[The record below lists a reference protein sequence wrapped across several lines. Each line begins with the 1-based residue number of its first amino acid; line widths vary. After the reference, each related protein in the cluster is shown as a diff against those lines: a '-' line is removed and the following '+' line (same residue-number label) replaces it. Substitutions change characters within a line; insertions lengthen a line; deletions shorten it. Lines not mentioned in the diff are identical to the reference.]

1 MTTRV
6 EQLAESLRSRLPRA
20 RIEVDAPSQGGGTW
34 WVDVRQEKQVLS
46 VQWNSSMGF
55 GLSSLPSD
63 GYGDGPDEFYETETE
78 VADRVAHLLS
88 TGERTA
94 PPDSLA
100 LKRLREAR
108 GVSQVEL
115 ARRMGVT
122 QATISKL
129 EHRADPSL
137 TSVREWVAA
146 LGGHLEVQAKF
157 DDRTVTVDVSG
168 K

>member
-1 MTTRV
+1 MEQFV
-6 EQLAESLRSRLPRA
+6 ETLTHRLPSA
-20 RIEVDAPSQGGGTW
+20 SVEVDAPARGGGTW
-34 WVDVRQEKQVLS
+34 WIDVRQGPQVLGI
-46 VQWNSSMGF
+46 QWNPSMGF

-63 GYGDGPDEFYETETE
+63 GYGDGPDEFYDNESEI
-78 VADRVAHLLS
+78 ADRVERLLS
-88 TGERTA
+88 AGERTT
-94 PPDSLA
+94 PHDRLA

-137 TSVREWVAA
+137 TSVREWVVA

-157 DDRTVTVDVSG
+157 DDRTVTVEVSG